1 MRRVAFLF
9 SHPIQYFAPLM
20 RQLAARPEIELTAY
34 FCSRMG
40 VEEAL
45 DPGFGQTF
53 KWDIPLLEGYRSHF
67 LPAVQRGQTVRGWM
81 NPFNPAIAPELVR
94 SRYDVLVMHG
104 YASATNW
111 LAFLAA
117 RLAGTVVLFR
127 GEVRLRSDQP
137 AGWSA
142 VKSLGLRAMFR
153 MFVDG
158 CLYIGARSQE
168 FYAHYGVPAHR
179 LFFTPYCVD
188 NDFFQTWAARLA
200 PERAN
205 LRAGLGITDDR
216 PVILFVG
223 KLASKKQPLM
233 LLQAYAMLR
242 RKYHCALVYAG
253 DGELRGALET
263 MIRAQNIPDVN
274 ITGFLNQTEIP
285 RVYAA
290 ADILV
295 LPSLVTETWGLA
307 INEGMNFGLPVIVTD
322 LVGCS
327 PDLVE
332 PECNGYVVPWNDTA
346 ALAEALAVLVQDDV
360 RRAAFGRRSR
370 EIIGRWNIGACA
382 TGVVQAVQ
390 ALTAHRD

>member
-40 VEEAL
+40 VEEVL

-67 LPAVQRGQTVRGWM
+67 LPAVQRDQTVRGWL
-81 NPFNPAIAPELVR
+81 NPFNPALVPELVR
-94 SRYDVLVMHG
+94 SRYDVLVVHG

-117 RLAGTVVLFR
+117 RLAGTAVLFR
-127 GEVRLRSDQP
+127 GEVRLRSDQH

-142 VKSLGLRAMFR
+142 VKSLGLRTMFR
-153 MFVDG
+153 VLVDG
-158 CLYIGARSQE
+158 CLYIGARSHE

-188 NDFFQTWAARLA
+188 NDFFQTWAAQLA
-200 PERAN
+200 PKRAD
-205 LRAGLGITDDR
+205 LRAELGITDDR

-223 KLASKKQPLM
+223 KLVPKKQPLM
-233 LLQAYAMLR
+233 LLQAYAMMR
-242 RKYHCALVYAG
+242 CDHRCALVYVG
-253 DGELRGALET
+253 DGELRGALES
-263 MIRAQNIPDVN
+263 RVREQNLPDVK

-290 ADILV
+290 ADVLV
-295 LPSLVTETWGLA
+295 LPSLATETWGLV
-307 INEGMNFGLPVIVTD
+307 F
-322 LVGCS
+322 S
-327 PDLVE
+327 
-332 PECNGYVVPWNDTA
+332 
-346 ALAEALAVLVQDDV
+346 
-360 RRAAFGRRSR
+360 RFGRAWTQRLHR
-370 EIIGRWNIGACA
+370 
-382 TGVVQAVQ
+382 
-390 ALTAHRD
+390 ALE